1 MFVVFKCSNSTG
13 RTFTCHSNIRIS
25 LSTAKNVA
33 FHIAFDKTH
42 LVSGDTSANIIKLNL
57 FSSPTRDIK
66 KLASAS
72 HDRRHELAYGFI
84 PHRRHELAYGLI
96 PPPHLQSKLNSR
108 SRHLMH
114 FTDRRPAARVKHI
127 DVSVCGNKLSHDVD
141 VVCAHSIRQRRFT
154 ELFYMTSK
162 LASLFSLSMTNCVGY
177 T

>member
-1 MFVVFKCSNSTG
+1 MFNNFVVYKCSNRTG

-72 HDRRHELAYGFI
+72 HDRRHELAYGLI
-84 PHRRHELAYGLI
+84 PHH
-96 PPPHLQSKLNSR
+96 HLQSKLNSR